1 MSRKKALRRLI
12 SKKKAAEVK
21 APPKTK
27 APAKAKAPAKPRA
40 KTTRKKA
47 AKSE

>member
-1 MSRKKALRRLI
+1 MGRRRGAR
-12 SKKKAAEVK
+12 SPTEAEEKVQP
-21 APPKTK
+21 APAKVK

-47 AKSE
+47 AKPE